1 MPIGMPS
8 RPGHGEAYFAVLPD
22 REPAP
27 AVAAALGADLDE
39 RQPAVRLLWPVP
51 HLLQQAPR
59 RRKATA
65 VEPGRRLIVEAD
77 GRTAR
82 RGRWWTPYAWRT
94 WPAPRR
100 PGTAP
105 GDLVF
110 DHRLRGL
117 AADPGAGHEGG
128 SRMSLRFRADVAT
141 TDTEYGTVLLD
152 ERNGAYWQLNPT
164 GALVV
169 RRLLAGDTFEQ
180 AAAALAEE
188 FEVSRERALA
198 DVNALVEQLRSA
210 RLVKP

>member
-1 MPIGMPS
+1 
-8 RPGHGEAYFAVLPD
+8 
-22 REPAP
+22 
-27 AVAAALGADLDE
+27 
-39 RQPAVRLLWPVP
+39 
-51 HLLQQAPR
+51 
-59 RRKATA
+59 
-65 VEPGRRLIVEAD
+65 
-77 GRTAR
+77 
-82 RGRWWTPYAWRT
+82 
-94 WPAPRR
+94 
-100 PGTAP
+100 
-105 GDLVF
+105 
-110 DHRLRGL
+110 
-117 AADPGAGHEGG
+117 
-128 SRMSLRFRADVAT
+128 MSLRFRADVAT